1 MQTNICL
8 RSEPYEKNTSM
19 ANLITSV
26 RILCALILVAAP
38 IFSPVFYVFYL
49 LGGVSDLLDGF
60 VARRLGKETKFGA
73 RLDTAA
79 DILFFV
85 IALIKFLP
93 AVKIPMFLL
102 VWVVCIALVKF
113 ANLACGFAIH
123 RRLVSEH
130 TVMNKICG
138 GLLFAIPLCVGILPR
153 PATDALIFLTCC
165 CATAAAIREG
175 RLIRAGKET
184 T

>member
-1 MQTNICL
+1 MAVVRDCFAGFPCILLFKKWEHHLKL
-8 RSEPYEKNTSM
+8 R
-19 ANLITSV
+19 
-26 RILCALILVAAP
+26 
-38 IFSPVFYVFYL
+38 
-49 LGGVSDLLDGF
+49 
-60 VARRLGKETKFGA
+60 
-73 RLDTAA
+73 
-79 DILFFV
+79 
-85 IALIKFLP
+85 
-93 AVKIPMFLL
+93 VKIPMFLL
-102 VWVVCIALVKF
+102 VWVGCIALVKF